1 MKKSKI
7 SFYYECEEEVNDEEI
22 EMIKKNLNEI
32 DLEQDI
38 KDYLD
43 EYLQGEGTTE
53 EDSRILN
60 YRLEFLDI

>member
-60 YRLEFLDI
+60 YRLEIL

>member
-1 MKKSKI
+1 
-7 SFYYECEEEVNDEEI
+7 
-22 EMIKKNLNEI
+22 MIKKNFNEI

>member
-1 MKKSKI
+1 MKKVKI

-53 EDSRILN
+53 ENSRILN
-60 YRLEFLDI
+60 YRLEIL

>member
-1 MKKSKI
+1 MKKVKI

-43 EYLQGEGTTE
+43 EYLRGEGTTE

-60 YRLEFLDI
+60 YRLEIL

>member
-1 MKKSKI
+1 MKKVKI

-60 YRLEFLDI
+60 YRLEIL